1 MAEGSEAVVAGSPE
15 LVLMIERIFDAP
27 RELLFKC
34 WTEPEHFAR
43 WIGPQG
49 FRSTILVWE
58 LRQGGN
64 YLIHKRGP
72 DGQEHWQQG
81 VFQEI
86 VPPERIVRTYCWA
99 DADGRPKRPETLLT
113 VTFADLSDR
122 TKLILHQAT
131 FESVSAR
138 DAHRRGW
145 NSSLERFEEYIALDS
160 TRCAW
165 R

>member
-27 RELLFKC
+27 RELVFKC

-72 DGQEHWQQG
+72 DGQEHG
-81 VFQEI
+81 SRVFSRKSFRREN
-86 VPPERIVRTYCWA
+86 C
-99 DADGRPKRPETLLT
+99 
-113 VTFADLSDR
+113 ADL
-122 TKLILHQAT
+122 LL
-131 FESVSAR
+131 
-138 DAHRRGW
+138 GG
-145 NSSLERFEEYIALDS
+145 
-160 TRCAW
+160 C
-165 R
+165 